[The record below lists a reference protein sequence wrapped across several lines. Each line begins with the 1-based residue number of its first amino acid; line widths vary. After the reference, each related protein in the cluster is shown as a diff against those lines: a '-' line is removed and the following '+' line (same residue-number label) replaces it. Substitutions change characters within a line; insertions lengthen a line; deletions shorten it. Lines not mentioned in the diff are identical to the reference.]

1 MRSPRKGDAASVR
14 QQSRQRLR
22 SAGQQRENA
31 ESEGKEDAGMSDKSG
46 YVGRIKNGGT
56 QVVKAPNQQT
66 DAKKGVVHTGSDLRS
81 K

>member
-1 MRSPRKGDAASVR
+1 MAKGAKDDAQSMEPRKGD
-14 QQSRQRLR
+14 

-46 YVGRIKNGGT
+46 YVGRIRNGGT

-66 DAKKGVVHTGSDLRS
+66 DAKKGVIHTGSDLRTG
-81 K
+81 KK